1 MDRIIAYDLGTG
13 GIKASLYD
21 ENGVSLAAS
30 FEAYDTYYT
39 GALLHEQ
46 KPLDWWNGV
55 IVSTKKLLEKS
66 GVKAADI
73 AGLSISGHSLGVI
86 PVDKDGALLR
96 DKTPIWSDARAREQA
111 KKFFSK
117 YNYDQWYMKTGNGFP
132 AELYSIFKIMW
143 YQDNEPEVYART
155 YKFLGTKDYI
165 NYRLTGVMLTDHS
178 YASGSGVYGLAEVKY
193 DEAMIAASG
202 VNRDKLTDIVPST
215 HLVGSVTKEAAK
227 ATGLSEGT
235 KVFCGGV
242 DNSCMALGAT
252 CYKEGRAYTSLGSS
266 AWIAVSSPKPLVDIK
281 IKPFIFAHVAPGQFA
296 SAVSIFSGGNSLRWI
311 RDNICKDIVIKAKA
325 ENTDPYM
332 LMGELAQ
339 QSPIG
344 ANKLLFNPNLAGGAA
359 YEYSPNIR
367 GGYCGL
373 VLGHTTSDMI
383 RAAMEGIAMNLGVV
397 LELLRSLTDVSNDMI
412 FVGGGSKNDFWRQI
426 FADVYRCNIVKTNID
441 QDAASLGAAAL
452 AAVGLGLWKDFSPID
467 AAHTIQDTRKPI
479 ETNVK
484 EYKKYM
490 EAFKKAAIH
499 FAQIG
504 DMLHEMN

>member
-21 ENGVSLAAS
+21 EKGVSLAAS
-30 FEAYDTYYT
+30 FEPYDTHYT

-46 KPLDWWNGV
+46 KPEDWWNGV

-66 GVKAADI
+66 GVKPSDV

-111 KKFFSK
+111 KKFFSG
-117 YNYDQWYMKTGNGFP
+117 YSFDEWYMKTGNGFP
-132 AELYSIFKIMW
+132 AELYAIFKIMW
-143 YQDNEPEVYART
+143 YKDNEPEVYAKT

-165 NYRLTGVMLTDHS
+165 NYRLTGVMLTDQS
-178 YASGSGVYGLAEVKY
+178 YASGSGVYDLAGGGY

-202 VNRDKLTDIVPST
+202 IDPRKLTDIVPST
-215 HLVGSVTKEAAK
+215 HLVGTITKEAAL
-227 ATGLSEGT
+227 ASGLAAGT
-235 KVFCGGV
+235 RVYCGGV

-252 CYKEGRAYTSLGSS
+252 CYKAGRAYTSLGSS
-266 AWIAVSSPKPLVDIK
+266 AWIAVSTPKPLVDIQ

-296 SAVSIFSGGNSLRWI
+296 SAVSIFSAGNSFRWI
-311 RDNICKDIVIKAKA
+311 RDNICRDLILKAKS
-325 ENTDPYM
+325 ENTDPYV

-344 ANKLLFNPNLAGGAA
+344 SNKLIFNPNLAGGAA

-373 VLGHTTSDMI
+373 VLGHTTSDMV

-397 LELLRSLTDVSNDMI
+397 LELLRSLTDVSDDMI
-412 FVGGGSKNDFWRQI
+412 FVGGGSKSEFWRQI

-452 AAVGLGLWKDFSPID
+452 AAVGLGLWKDFAPVD
-467 AAHTIQDTRKPI
+467 EAHAIQDIRKPI
-479 ETNVK
+479 EGNV
-484 EYKKYM
+484 EAYQRYM
-490 EAFKKAAIH
+490 EAFRKAAVH
-499 FAQIG
+499 FAQMG
-504 DMLHEMN
+504 DMLHGMD